1 MIIRCIALDD
11 EPLALKQLGS
21 FIEKTPYLELLAS
34 CNSAFKAMEVLND
47 QQVDLIFADIQMPD
61 LNGLDFSKTLDKN
74 IKVVF
79 TTAYAEY
86 ALEGFKVDALDY
98 LLKPYGYEE
107 FLKSANKAKAFFD
120 LKEKSETTVEQK
132 NDFLFVKSEYKLVK
146 IKLSDIRYIEGLK
159 DYVKIYTQEPKPIL
173 SLLTMK
179 SLEEK
184 LPTNTF
190 MRVHRSYIVNLNSI
204 TTIERGNILFG
215 DLRIAVSE
223 KYKEGFDAFVRGR
236 FV

>member
-1 MIIRCIALDD
+1 MDD
-11 EPLALKQLGS
+11 EPLALKQLS
-21 FIEKTPYLELLAS
+21 TFIEKTPFLELTAS
-34 CNSAFKAMEVLND
+34 CNSAFNAMEVLND
-47 QQVDLIFADIQMPD
+47 HQVDLIFADIQMPD
-61 LNGLDFSKTLDKN
+61 LNGLEFSITLDKS
-74 IKVVF
+74 IKVIF

-120 LKEKSETTVEQK
+120 LKEKAETTIEQK
-132 NDFLFVKSEYKLVK
+132 DDFLFVKSEYKLVK

-159 DYVKIYTQEPKPIL
+159 DYVKIYVQEVKPIL

-184 LPTNTF
+184 LPTEQF
-190 MRVHRSYIVNLNSI
+190 MRVHRSFIVNLNSI
-204 TTIERGNILFG
+204 TTIERGNIIFG
-215 DLRIAVSE
+215 DLRISVSV
-223 KYKEGFDAFVRGR
+223 KYKEGFDEFIKSR
-236 FV
+236 FI